1 MHQSRATKI
10 GSGIRSLLPPS
21 LIKPPPTHSLTR
33 MCSRPCFFSLVSL
46 HIQEHTWQSLSYV
59 LLGLLACVLVLSED
73 GLILHNAF
81 QLKAHRFFIRAQK
94 NIMSDIM
101 FQKQYLAMRAVLK
114 EISIKILVIFT
125 HNLHEISLMVLLLS
139 FFLGWLLLLL
149 CSTRSNKLYCV
160 LSSSLTFFVKTSF
173 IGSALYLLTFCSIA
187 PTYI

>member
-21 LIKPPPTHSLTR
+21 LIMPPPTHSLTHVR
-33 MCSRPCFFSLVSL
+33 SRPYCFSLASL
-46 HIQEHTWQSLSYV
+46 HIQEHIWRSLSYV

-125 HNLHEISLMVLLLS
+125 HNLHEISLMVLLLF

-149 CSTRSNKLYCV
+149 CSTTSNNCIVFL
-160 LSSSLTFFVKTSF
+160 
-173 IGSALYLLTFCSIA
+173 ALQ
-187 PTYI
+187 